1 MQDDIHR
8 LPGSR
13 KGRGEGQLQR
23 RQQLRWL
30 LRGVGQQAHLD
41 AGVLQ
46 AGEEIWRELERH
58 LQQSL
63 GTLTQHASMLLGGKQ
78 HKNAHTQLLRESSS
92 F

>member
-1 MQDDIHR
+1 M
-8 LPGSR
+8 
-13 KGRGEGQLQR
+13 
-23 RQQLRWL
+23 
-30 LRGVGQQAHLD
+30 RGVGQRAHLD

-63 GTLTQHASMLLGGKQ
+63 GTLPQHASMLLGGTGREQ
-78 HKNAHTQLLRESSS
+78 HKNAHTQLLRKSSS